1 MNVRAESI
9 KQLPTYLIE
18 HFCTPTDFERN
29 PITNTSMQTCSIQSV
44 LATFGLIELP
54 GVTADP

>member
-29 PITNTSMQTCSIQSV
+29 PITGNVRADLSDTDST
-44 LATFGLIELP
+44 LATFG
-54 GVTADP
+54 